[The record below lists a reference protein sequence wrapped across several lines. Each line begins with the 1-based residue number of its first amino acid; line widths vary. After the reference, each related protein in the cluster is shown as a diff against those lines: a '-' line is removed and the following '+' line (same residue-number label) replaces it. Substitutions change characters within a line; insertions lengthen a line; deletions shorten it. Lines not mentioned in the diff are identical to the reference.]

1 MMARYYCIFIGGALR
16 AVGGASTAMARS
28 IISKVT
34 SKNEA
39 GKVFSLISAVLTVS
53 GFISSPMYTWVY
65 NATLNSYSGAYNLC
79 SVGFFALSLVLIM

>member
-1 MMARYYCIFIGGALR
+1 MHVTLFSLGGILR
-16 AVGGASTAMARS
+16 CFGGASTAMARS

-39 GKVFSLISAVLTVS
+39 GKIFAFISAILTVS

-65 NATLNSYSGAYNLC
+65 NATLNTYSGAYNFF
-79 SVGFFALSLVLIM
+79 STGFFGLALILTA

>member
-1 MMARYYCIFIGGALR
+1 MRSF
-16 AVGGASTAMARS
+16 GGASTAMTRS

-39 GKVFSLISAVLTVS
+39 GKVFALTSAVLTVS

-65 NATLNSYSGAYNLC
+65 NITLNSYSGAYNLC
-79 SVGFFALSLVLIM
+79 SAGFFGLSLILIM